1 MNVEI
6 LTLCDFASADQGGK
20 LTIVGSFDH
29 IWSVQAPIV
38 YPLCALAAKLR
49 FRVVEQEMK
58 KIRIS
63 FIDSDGKSVM
73 PIVDMP
79 IPVRVQPGES
89 TASVPFVMIIQQLKL
104 PRFGEY
110 SIDLAIDGM
119 QQTSIPLFAQPVQL
133 PPQMQ
138 QGQLPAAPKP

>member
-1 MNVEI
+1 MKVEI
-6 LTLCDFASADQGGK
+6 LALCDFASADQGGK

-29 IWSVQAPIV
+29 IWSMGTPIIH
-38 YPLCALAAKLR
+38 PLCALAAKLR
-49 FRVVEQEMK
+49 FQVVEQETK

-73 PIVDMP
+73 PTVD
-79 IPVRVQPGES
+79 IPVPVQVSPGES

-104 PRFGEY
+104 PHFGEY

-119 QQTSIPLFAQPVQL
+119 QQASIPLFARQVQM

-138 QGQLPAAPKP
+138 LGQQPQEPKQ